1 MSRDD
6 SLSFELFGDCRVE
19 TDEKQAEHT
28 CGVIRD
34 GIRLYCT
41 ERDDCVV

>member
-28 CGVIRD
+28 RGVMCD
-34 GIRLYCT
+34 DLYCT
-41 ERDDCVV
+41 V